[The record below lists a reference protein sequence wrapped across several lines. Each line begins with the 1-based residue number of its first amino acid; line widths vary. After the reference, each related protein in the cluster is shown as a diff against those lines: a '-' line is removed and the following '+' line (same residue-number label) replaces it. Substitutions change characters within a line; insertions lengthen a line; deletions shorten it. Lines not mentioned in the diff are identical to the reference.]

1 MQNKLVRTA
10 YNEDKSIRVF
20 TKQQSTL
27 FSRGGFCLYFDLAA
41 QYVESVPNQGSNL
54 RPLQW
59 KCSLNHWTTRDVP
72 TCLYMSLI
80 ILLGKTYH

>member
-41 QYVESVPNQGSNL
+41 QYVEF
-54 RPLQW
+54 
-59 KCSLNHWTTRDVP
+59 
-72 TCLYMSLI
+72 
-80 ILLGKTYH
+80 